1 MLELSP
7 TLAYP
12 TFEKIAFDSSLEQFL
27 RYGHKNPAMV
37 FAIVGKISVAECAD
51 IAIFA
56 MGKKPVNASLA
67 AQSFLLRK
75 SIRGIPVHVSSL
87 KGRAQAL

>member
-27 RYGHKNPAMV
+27 RYGHKNPAML
-37 FAIVGKISVAECAD
+37 FAIVGKISVTD
-51 IAIFA
+51 VTHVA
-56 MGKKPVNASLA
+56 MSAVGKQLFDAFLA
-67 AQSFLLRK
+67 VQPFLFRQC
-75 SIRGIPVHVSSL
+75 IRWVAVHLVF
-87 KGRAQAL
+87 